1 MVFEE
6 IEVRTPV
13 IFIITA
19 WKANRALRHSADPQE
34 WDGANYR
41 RLNELEAS
49 QLQIFFNFILLAY
62 IRQLLSHFSSHR
74 EFHQLHIL
82 LTLTVRVEG
91 AQQWAWGSGLTEHW
105 SPLLLPLLT
114 PPAEGTALTLSP
126 QVEQGP
132 RPPLPRSGASSKSCN

>member
-6 IEVRTPV
+6 IEVRIPV

-19 WKANRALRHSADPQE
+19 WKASRALRHSADTQE

-62 IRQLLSHFSSHR
+62 IRQLLSYFSSHR

-91 AQQWAWGSGLTEHW
+91 AQQWACGLRARRALV
-105 SPLLLPLLT
+105 SS
-114 PPAEGTALTLSP
+114 ALTSP
-126 QVEQGP
+126 HTP
-132 RPPLPRSGASSKSCN
+132 C